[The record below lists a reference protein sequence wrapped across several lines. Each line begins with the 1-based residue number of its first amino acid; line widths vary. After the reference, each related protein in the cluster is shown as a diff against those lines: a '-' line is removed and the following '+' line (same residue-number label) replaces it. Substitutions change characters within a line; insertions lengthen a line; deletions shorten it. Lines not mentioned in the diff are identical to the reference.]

1 MVDRTAE
8 TTIRIITKEQIPV
21 VQQIDPIR
29 HAAVAAWK
37 NYAGENTPPMN
48 SISERNG
55 GSGEY
60 KKISLRVTIR
70 HSSVT

>member
-1 MVDRTAE
+1 MDRTAE
-8 TTIRIITKEQIPV
+8 ATIRVVTEEQPPV

-29 HAAVAAWK
+29 HAAMAAWK
-37 NYAGENTPPMN
+37 HYANETIRPLN

-70 HSSVT
+70 LPSAT

>member
-1 MVDRTAE
+1 MDRTAE
-8 TTIRIITKEQIPV
+8 ATICAVTEEQTSV
-21 VQQIDPIR
+21 VQQIDLTR
-29 HAAVAAWK
+29 HAAITAWK
-37 NYAGENTPPMN
+37 NYANENMRPMK

-70 HSSVT
+70 LPSAT

>member
-1 MVDRTAE
+1 M
-8 TTIRIITKEQIPV
+8 